1 MNPGRGWG
9 VEQVEAVSYLCS
21 PWLVLLRKHQMWYI
35 YTMDYYSAIKNNEIF
50 PFVRIWMDLEGT
62 IVTEISRTKDKYHM
76 ISPIC
81 RI

>member
-35 YTMDYYSAIKNNEIF
+35 YTMDYYSAIKNNEIISF
-50 PFVRIWMDLEGT
+50 TAPSMHLEMV
-62 IVTEISRTKDKYHM
+62 ILSEVSQRKYHM
-76 ISPIC
+76 I
-81 RI
+81 